1 MERKIKK
8 AIALSAV
15 AVTAIATVP
24 SAICAEA
31 DSTESFPIALEC
43 DDILMDNIADCT
55 VNLTDGRI
63 QIDVTVNQTYAPEK
77 LKEITGQA
85 YPCIW
90 FNDESGIVW
99 NPEECYLSY
108 SCSEMTPLGS
118 WRVIQKTFLYPDG
131 INSDGRYYTI
141 FRKNDNGL
149 LAGEHFGCTVSVLEN
164 VPQTTV
170 KVFGK
175 DFVVTNSLLED
186 APENAPALVDTAN
199 EETVP
204 EMSETFQTTV
214 DMSVLSNLKGI
225 GTDVAEDTSETESET
240 QVTESQV
247 TSSETTTTTTTTT
260 SAETIATT
268 VTETAP
274 IFQKMQE
281 STVQTSAETAMTTT
295 TAETTVN
302 ETEQKWKVVQVML
315 PTETTA
321 EPSEPKKE
329 FPIILALAGNVAAIL
344 VGVLVKIKFF

>member
-15 AVTAIATVP
+15 AVTVMTAVP

-43 DDILMDNIADCT
+43 DDILMDNISDCT

-63 QIDVTVNQTYAPEK
+63 QIDVTINQTYTPEN

-108 SCSEMTPLGS
+108 SCGEMTPLGS

-170 KVFGK
+170 KVFGR
-175 DFVVTNSLLED
+175 DFVATNSLLED
-186 APENAPALVDTAN
+186 APENAPAPVDTAN

-247 TSSETTTTTTTTT
+247 TSSETTTTTTVTETTM
-260 SAETIATT
+260 T

-274 IFQKMQE
+274 VIQKMQE
-281 STVQTSAETAMTTT
+281 SVSESAMQTSFETTETTT
-295 TAETTVN
+295 DETTEM
-302 ETEQKWKVVQVML
+302 ETEQKWKVVQVMM
-315 PTETTA
+315 PTEITEET
-321 EPSEPKKE
+321 SEPKKE
-329 FPIILALAGNVAAIL
+329 FPIIPAIAGNAVALLI
-344 VGVLVKIKFF
+344 GFLVKVKFF

>member
-15 AVTAIATVP
+15 AVTAMTAVP

-63 QIDVTVNQTYAPEK
+63 QIDVTVNQTYTPEK

-108 SCSEMTPLGS
+108 SCNEMTPLGS
-118 WRVIQKTFLYPDG
+118 WRVIQKTFLYPNG

-141 FRKNDNGL
+141 FQKNDNGL

-164 VPQTTV
+164 IPQTTV

-186 APENAPALVDTAN
+186 APENAPAPVDTTD
-199 EETVP
+199 EGTVP

-247 TSSETTTTTTTTT
+247 TSSETTTTTTVTETTM
-260 SAETIATT
+260 T

-274 IFQKMQE
+274 VIQKMQE
-281 STVQTSAETAMTTT
+281 SVSESAMQTSFETTETTT
-295 TAETTVN
+295 DETTEM
-302 ETEQKWKVVQVML
+302 ETEQKWKVVQVMM
-315 PTETTA
+315 PTEITEET
-321 EPSEPKKE
+321 SEPKKE
-329 FPIILALAGNVAAIL
+329 FPIIPAIAGNAVALLI
-344 VGVLVKIKFF
+344 GFLVKVKFF